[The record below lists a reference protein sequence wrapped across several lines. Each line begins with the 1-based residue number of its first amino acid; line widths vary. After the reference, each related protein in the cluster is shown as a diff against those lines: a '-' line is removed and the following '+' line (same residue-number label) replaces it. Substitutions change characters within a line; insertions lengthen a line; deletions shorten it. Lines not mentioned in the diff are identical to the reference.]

1 PWFKMVLP
9 LAINA
14 TIIWMRTLTGLMV
27 SILALLWVALI
38 YGAWFLHTVMIESQM
53 STGEY
58 PKFRWYTST
67 LGLSGASWHDIVI
80 LVITP
85 WCCVGN
91 SSRFAKPFM
100 RRPRRD
106 AADA

>member
-1 PWFKMVLP
+1 MVLP

-80 LVITP
+80 LVITASLVV
-85 WCCVGN
+85 WQ
-91 SSRFAKPFM
+91 SSRFARTVM
-100 RRPRRD
+100 RRLRRD
-106 AADA
+106 ATDA